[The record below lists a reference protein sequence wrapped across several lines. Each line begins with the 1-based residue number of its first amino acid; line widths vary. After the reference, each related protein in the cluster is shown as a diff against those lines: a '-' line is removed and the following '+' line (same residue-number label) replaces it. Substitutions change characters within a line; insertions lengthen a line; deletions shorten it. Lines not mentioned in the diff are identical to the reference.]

1 MYSDDDSRDDPM
13 PSGVLAWQAAAHETS
28 WERVAR
34 WRRLRAELDRE
45 IKRTQV
51 AAILDSRAAGVAT
64 GELAAM
70 WKVTNAM
77 IYTLAPVKN
86 G

>member
-1 MYSDDDSRDDPM
+1 MSEGDNPRDDPM
-13 PSGVLAWQAAAHETS
+13 PSSLLAWQAADRETS
-28 WERVAR
+28 WEQVAR
-34 WRRLRAELDRE
+34 WRRLRAELDQE

-51 AAILDSRAAGVAT
+51 AAILESRTAGVPT

-86 G
+86 S